1 MKQLIDDGD
10 LSQNVEHP
18 IVCCSCALWNGETAH
33 QSADTA
39 LVAREL
45 DEHTV
50 VDFQHMAFGNY
61 EIPSAPANRSLAI
74 TAFANAEAFA
84 RGL

>member
-39 LVAREL
+39 LVARQL
-45 DEHTV
+45 DEDTV
-50 VDFQHMAFGNY
+50 VEFNHMARWDN
-61 EIPSAPANRSLAI
+61 ETPSAPANRSLAI
-74 TAFANAEAFA
+74 TAFASAEAVA
-84 RGL
+84 RCL